1 MLQGLEQGL
10 SARWGQQAG
19 TSLLRSNET
28 RQSWWANGLWPSPTS
43 CLAAVS
49 LSIGI
54 SSGMCWGRTNNSVGV
69 HRKLPPRARERH
81 GTTHARGGL
90 RIHVGD
96 LPSKP
101 GGQETPWYAWRR
113 HKHPP
118 PWQRTQLARFD
129 LFIHLRFSVC
139 SLNAPGPCFSRLFSF
154 SFVVTATATREFEKL
169 RAGEDEFALR
179 RWLESFADPTGAS
192 RSEDSC
198 PPSMGPWAWVNFPV
212 ATCPPERS
220 SPSVKLS
227 PTKQ

>member
-1 MLQGLEQGL
+1 MGKWTLAVAHQLPSCCQPFHRHLVRDVQGENESFRGRSQEATPECEGEAWDNAHEGRFENPCGW
-10 SARWGQQAG
+10 SSQQAWG
-19 TSLLRSNET
+19 TGDSVICLKEAQTPPSLAE
-28 RQSWWANGLWPSPTS
+28 
-43 CLAAVS
+43 
-49 LSIGI
+49 
-54 SSGMCWGRTNNSVGV
+54 NS
-69 HRKLPPRARERH
+69 A
-81 GTTHARGGL
+81 
-90 RIHVGD
+90 
-96 LPSKP
+96 
-101 GGQETPWYAWRR
+101 
-113 HKHPP
+113 
-118 PWQRTQLARFD
+118 QLARFD

-198 PPSMGPWAWVNFPV
+198 SPSMGPWAWVNFPV